1 MRMAYARRA
10 KMNCGFIGLG
20 AIGLPMALRI
30 MQAGF
35 PLAVWARRKEQ
46 LVPAIEAGAIEST
59 SLLNIAASCDI
70 ICLCVSDTDAVEEV
84 VFGPQGLAEGLKDAG
99 QGKLLIDLS
108 TIHPQRTREMAK
120 RLREFS
126 GAGWVDAPV
135 SGGPVGA
142 RAGTLAV
149 MAGGE
154 DDDVK
159 RAGDLLSAFAGQ
171 ITHMGRAGC
180 GQATKACNQ
189 MISASATSGIAEALS
204 LGSKFGLDIGL
215 LPEAVRGGWA
225 DSALL
230 QHYMPRMVSGEL
242 SGSTKTIIK
251 DLGIACDLAQ
261 KNGAVLPIT
270 EQLLATYRRVLEQ
283 GYPDVGIGSLIYA
296 LEDVPIVNVRQDR
309 EK

>member
-1 MRMAYARRA
+1 MS
-10 KMNCGFIGLG
+10 CGFIGLG
-20 AIGLPMALRI
+20 TIGLPMALRI

-46 LVPAIEAGAIEST
+46 LVSAIEAGAIEST
-59 SLLNIAASCDI
+59 SLLNIATSCDV

-108 TIHPQRTREMAK
+108 TIHPQRTREMAA
-120 RLREFS
+120 RLREVS

-154 DDDVK
+154 NEDVRQA
-159 RAGDLLSAFAGQ
+159 RAVLTSFAGQ
-171 ITHMGRAGC
+171 ITHMGSAGC

-189 MISASATSGIAEALS
+189 MISASAISGIAEALS
-204 LGSKFGLDIGL
+204 LGSRFGLDINS
-215 LPEAVRGGWA
+215 LPQAVRGGWA

-230 QHYMPRMVSGEL
+230 QHYMPRMMSGTL
-242 SGSTKTIIK
+242 SGSTRTIIK
-251 DLGIACDLAQ
+251 DLGIACDLAHE
-261 KNGAVLPIT
+261 NGAALPIT
-270 EQLLATYRRVLEQ
+270 EQLLATYRRVLEK

-296 LEDVPIVNVRQDR
+296 LEDVPIDNVKKDH
-309 EK
+309 KK

>member
-1 MRMAYARRA
+1 
-10 KMNCGFIGLG
+10 MNFGFVGLG
-20 AIGLPMALRI
+20 ALGMPIALRI
-30 MQAGF
+30 MQMGL
-35 PLAVWARRKEQ
+35 PLSVWARRKEQ
-46 LVPAIEAGAIEST
+46 LAPAIEAGAIEST
-59 SLLNIAASCDI
+59 SLINIAASCDI

-84 VFGPQGLAEGLKDAG
+84 VFGPRGLADGMKGAG
-99 QGKLLIDLS
+99 TDKLLVDLS

-120 RLREFS
+120 RLRKFS

-154 DDDVK
+154 VEDLS
-159 RAGDLLSAFAGQ
+159 RARGLLSTFAGQ
-171 ITHMGRAGC
+171 ITHMGASGC

-189 MISASATSGIAEALS
+189 MISASAIEGIAEGLS
-204 LGSKFGLDIGL
+204 LGSRFGLDIRL

-230 QHYMPRMVSGEL
+230 QHYMPRMASGEL

-251 DLGIACDLAQ
+251 DLGIACDLAK
-261 KNGAVLPIT
+261 KNGATLPIT

-283 GYPDVGIGSLIYA
+283 GHPDVGIGSLIYA
-296 LEDVPIVNVRQDR
+296 LGDVPIANAKQDQ
-309 EK
+309 

>member
-1 MRMAYARRA
+1 
-10 KMNCGFIGLG
+10 MNFGFVGLG
-20 AIGLPMALRI
+20 ALGMPIALRI
-30 MQAGF
+30 MQMGL
-35 PLAVWARRKEQ
+35 PLSVWARRKEQ
-46 LVPAIEAGAIEST
+46 LAPAIEAGAIEST
-59 SLLNIAASCDI
+59 SLINIAASCDI

-84 VFGPQGLAEGLKDAG
+84 VFGPRGLADGMKGAG
-99 QGKLLIDLS
+99 AHKLLVDLS

-120 RLREFS
+120 RLRKFS

-142 RAGTLAV
+142 HAGTLAV

-154 DDDVK
+154 VEDIR
-159 RAGDLLSAFAGQ
+159 RARGLLSTFAGQ
-171 ITHMGRAGC
+171 ITHMGPSGC

-189 MISASATSGIAEALS
+189 MISASAIAGIAEALS
-204 LGSKFGLDIGL
+204 LGSRFGLDIRL

-230 QHYMPRMVSGEL
+230 QHYMPRMASGEL

-261 KNGAVLPIT
+261 KNGAALPVA

-283 GYPDVGIGSLIYA
+283 GHPDVGIGSLIYA
-296 LEDVPIVNVRQDR
+296 LEDVPIANAKQVQ
-309 EK
+309 KK

>member
-1 MRMAYARRA
+1 
-10 KMNCGFIGLG
+10 MNFGFVGLG
-20 AIGLPMALRI
+20 ALGMPIALRI
-30 MQAGF
+30 MQMGL
-35 PLAVWARRKEQ
+35 PLSVWARRKEQ
-46 LVPAIEAGAIEST
+46 LAPAIEAGAIEST
-59 SLLNIAASCDI
+59 SLINIAASCDI

-84 VFGPQGLAEGLKDAG
+84 VFGPRGLADGMKGAG
-99 QGKLLIDLS
+99 TDKLLVDLS

-120 RLREFS
+120 RLRKFS

-154 DDDVK
+154 VEDLS
-159 RAGDLLSAFAGQ
+159 RARGLLSTFAGQ
-171 ITHMGRAGC
+171 ITHMGPSGC

-189 MISASATSGIAEALS
+189 MISASAIAGIAEALS
-204 LGSKFGLDIGL
+204 LGSRFGLDIRL

-225 DSALL
+225 DSTLL
-230 QHYMPRMVSGEL
+230 QHYMPRMTSGEL

-261 KNGAVLPIT
+261 KNGADLPIA

-283 GYPDVGIGSLIYA
+283 GHPDVGIGSLIYA
-296 LEDVPIVNVRQDR
+296 LEDVPIANAKQDQ
-309 EK
+309 KK

>member
-1 MRMAYARRA
+1 M
-10 KMNCGFIGLG
+10 KFGFVGLG
-20 AIGLPMALRI
+20 ALGMPIALRI
-30 MQAGF
+30 MQTGL
-35 PLAVWARRKEQ
+35 PLSVWARRKEQ
-46 LVPAIEAGAIEST
+46 LAPAIEAGAIEST
-59 SLLNIAASCDI
+59 SLFNIAASCDI

-84 VFGPQGLAEGLKDAG
+84 VFGPQGLADGLKGAG
-99 QGKLLIDLS
+99 TDKLIVDLS
-108 TIHPQRTREMAK
+108 TIHPQRTQEMAK

-154 DDDVK
+154 DQDIR
-159 RAGDLLSAFAGQ
+159 RARCLISSFAGQ
-171 ITHMGRAGC
+171 ITHMGPSGC
-180 GQATKACNQ
+180 GQATKTCNQ
-189 MISASATSGIAEALS
+189 MISASAISGIAEALS
-204 LGSKFGLDIGL
+204 LGSRFGLDIGL
-215 LPEAVRGGWA
+215 LPDAVRGGWA

-261 KNGAVLPIT
+261 KKGAVLPIT
-270 EQLLATYRRVLEQ
+270 EQLLATYRRVLEH
-283 GYPDVGIGSLIYA
+283 GHPDVGIGSLIYA
-296 LEDVPIVNVRQDR
+296 LEDVPIANVRQDR